1 MKGKHLTGRALIVQ
15 IDKEQMRIA
24 LVQMGHNPKLQ
35 YSSVAETPEGAVED
49 GVINNPAALRDA
61 LSNAIGVPAY
71 HNVRKVIFSL
81 CSTQVLS
88 EVVTVP
94 NMPERRLEKLL
105 QANID
110 VYFPFDI
117 HDYHLVWTPT
127 GVSAANPNEQ
137 VVQLWAVPN
146 ALVARYYALGNACGL
161 SVEGIDYCGNS
172 MVSAVGASFAGQA
185 KKSALSL
192 DMNISFGKK
201 GDKADQP
208 KKEKKAKQQKEKKSG
223 GLFGKKNAAAVVE
236 EKPAETEDVL
246 AESLSDALPDTL
258 HDTFDEVFAENYA
271 EKQLA
276 KKPADT
282 VMYLLADREHLLMTF
297 VRGGHVELQRLTQR
311 GGSSYQDMDE
321 AQMFMEY
328 FTGRNDE
335 DYNVAKCVVCGEQA
349 ADFAYRESLEE
360 YLGIPVE
367 AWESAEDPTFFLCLG
382 AARMTLDF
390 GVAEMNHPAGLGSQ
404 LSQAWQYGL
413 VLVGGA
419 ALAAVLI
426 LYFGSQVVW
435 NTTLTGLESN
445 MRVLQIQAAQ
455 NSGNAANYNKYAA
468 VYDSYSNDW
477 DTIFS
482 NLRTYNDN
490 LVLMLTEL
498 EKVLPK
504 ATSVVGMNV
513 DDAGLSLKFAC
524 TDKEEAAFLLIKL
537 RDLQYATLDTIS
549 NVTGGGGGAA
559 GHRPEDEAPPTE
571 GSFDVG
577 SLSTAGFDIE
587 DLASEQD
594 VMEMMSELTPEEIA
608 AIEEW
613 YGTPPEPKYTY
624 KELSNKSGFNYK
636 NRKAAMENML
646 TNDQI
651 AMYGF
656 YRLFEEDMN
665 KDEDDQILFPE
676 IKDDLWGSPLL
687 GTMLNGGDVSEEQ
700 MMDELITIVTKDDGN
715 LKATEDLILTDEQMT
730 ERYCYYLALEMDLKQ
745 VENPDVGK
753 IDYEKLLA
761 DVMSGKR
768 PGNDPD
774 LHSAMD
780 KLEAVIGEK
789 LEGQIPG
796 GTTGG
801 DTVTPGGTITE
812 EQAGALEDYL
822 TDNWADMTPDEQQI
836 ITDAYLSGDYSG
848 LAQLPPERLEDIM
861 GILGQDGMSEPEDTR
876 IFFSV
881 TLGYK
886 PALIEAELQRKGLY
900 YDEKLTKLEVA
911 E

>member
-24 LVQMGHNPKLQ
+24 LVQMGHNPRLQ

-49 GVINNPAALRDA
+49 GVINNPVALRDA

-94 NMPERRLEKLL
+94 NMPDRRLEKLL

-117 HDYHLVWTPT
+117 QDHHLVWTPT
-127 GVSAANPNEQ
+127 GVLAANPNEQ

-172 MVSAVGASFAGQA
+172 MVSAVGASFAVKT

-201 GDKADQP
+201 SDKADQP
-208 KKEKKAKQQKEKKSG
+208 KKEKKAKPQKEKKSG

-236 EKPAETEDVL
+236 ETPAPTEDVL
-246 AESLSDALPDTL
+246 AETPP
-258 HDTFDEVFAENYA
+258 DTFDEIFAENY
-271 EKQLA
+271 EDKQLA
-276 KKPADT
+276 KKPAET
-282 VMYLLADREHLLMTF
+282 VMYLLAGGEHLLMTF
-297 VRGGHVELQRLTQR
+297 VRGGSVELQRLTQR

-335 DYNVAKCVVCGEQA
+335 VSDVAKCVVCGEKA
-349 ADFAYRESLEE
+349 ADVAYRETLED
-360 YLGIPVE
+360 YLGIPVV
-367 AWESAEDPTFFLCLG
+367 AWEGTEDPVFFLCMG
-382 AARMTLDF
+382 AARTALDF
-390 GVAEMNHPAGLGSQ
+390 GVAEMNHPAGISSQ
-404 LSQAWQYGL
+404 LSQAWQYGF

-426 LYFGSQVVW
+426 LYFGSQAVW

-477 DTIFS
+477 DTIFN

-504 ATSVVGMNV
+504 ASSVVGMNV
-513 DDAGLSLKFAC
+513 DNAGLSLKFAC

-559 GHRPEDEAPPTE
+559 GHTQEAPPTE
-571 GSFDVG
+571 GSFDIN
-577 SLSTAGFDIE
+577 SLSASGFDIE
-587 DLASEQD
+587 DLASEQEM
-594 VMEMMSELTPEEIA
+594 MEMMNELTWDEVT

-613 YGTPPEPKYTY
+613 YGNPPEPKYTY
-624 KELSNKSGFNYK
+624 KELSNKSGFTYS
-636 NRKAAMENML
+636 NRKAAMEEML

-676 IKDDLWGSPLL
+676 IKDDLWSSPLL

-700 MMDELITIVTKDDGN
+700 MMTELITIVTKDDGN
-715 LKATEDLILTDEQMT
+715 LKATEDLLLTDEKMSD
-730 ERYCYYLALEMDLKQ
+730 RYCYYLALEMDLKQ
-745 VENPDVGK
+745 VKNPDVGTV
-753 IDYEKLLA
+753 DYEKLLT
-761 DVMSGKR
+761 DTMSGKR
-768 PGNDPD
+768 PGNDPA

-780 KLEAVIGEK
+780 KLQAIIEEK
-789 LEGQIPG
+789 WGSQIPG

-801 DTVTPGGTITE
+801 EIVTPEGTITE
-812 EQAGALEDYL
+812 EQADALKDYL
-822 TDNWADMTPDEQQI
+822 MENWSDMTSEEQQI
-836 ITDAYLSGDYSG
+836 ITDAYVSGDYSG

-861 GILGQDGMSEPEDTR
+861 GILGEESSSEPEDTR